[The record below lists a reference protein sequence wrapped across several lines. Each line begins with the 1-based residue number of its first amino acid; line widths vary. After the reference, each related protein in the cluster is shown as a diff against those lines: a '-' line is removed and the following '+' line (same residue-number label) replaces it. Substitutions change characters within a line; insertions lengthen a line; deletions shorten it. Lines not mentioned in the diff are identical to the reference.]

1 MMTDKLQKNL
11 KEVNILISHK
21 FFDPS
26 HDTIQY
32 IPSIRME
39 KRDDEKKK
47 IALNGIEN
55 TINLNAIY
63 NEMEYDTSLY
73 FNYLFLLAKGKHN
86 LFIHIKFIN
95 IKFINV
101 YSR

>member
-1 MMTDKLQKNL
+1 
-11 KEVNILISHK
+11 
-21 FFDPS
+21 
-26 HDTIQY
+26 
-32 IPSIRME
+32 ME

-95 IKFINV
+95 V

>member
-1 MMTDKLQKNL
+1 MITDKLQKNS

-21 FFDPS
+21 FIDPS

-39 KRDDEKKK
+39 KRDNEKKK

-63 NEMEYDTSLY
+63 NEMEHDTSWY
-73 FNYLFLLAKGKHN
+73 FNYLFIYFSERKA
-86 LFIHIKFIN
+86 
-95 IKFINV
+95 
-101 YSR
+101 